1 MQMEQSE
8 KRFNWWSDFSRRLR
22 LSLRNPRNNQEVW
35 YTHISPLN
43 ILMALVATFVIM
55 FIMTLTLVGYTP
67 ILEVLPGYSSEMLRS
82 RQNVIDNILRLDSME
97 QVINDIVLYNENI
110 SLIMSGK
117 ATISQSDIQHNSQP
131 LSKELVVPNIFDSVL
146 RRDIEDRGRYNMRSA
161 TNTLNISP
169 MIAPANGIIVRQFD
183 IAEEQ
188 YGIDIAIAAGER
200 LLAAQQGVVIMSFWS
215 PADGYIVQILHPNN
229 LISIYQNVSDV
240 TVERGESVVA
250 GKVIGY
256 NGEKGS
262 GNMDNDQRVIRFELW
277 NNAIPLDPEAYIL
290 F

>member
-1 MQMEQSE
+1 MEQSE